1 MTSQNTIQIFL
12 NSKTA
17 NKYLGGFT
25 SNCIFNIPAIEMPE
39 DRKIYLSVQS
49 ASIPFSFY
57 NVDYFNNTLI
67 YSVGGGSNIVVTI
80 PQGNYNVTSLRTY
93 LLTAMPNFTITY
105 TSMNNTFTFT
115 HSSSDFS
122 FESNSTCM
130 EILGFD
136 EYETYS
142 SSSRVLTSVNSINLF
157 TIRNIYIQSNNLIV
171 KNINHATPNN
181 CSILCSIPL
190 TTGQNS
196 ILNYSNVNN
205 VKSSV
210 DNIRNFTMLNIS
222 LTDQDGDILD
232 LNGCHWS
239 CTLQI
244 DY

>member
-1 MTSQNTIQIFL
+1 MSRGTIQIFL

-80 PQGNYNVTSLRTY
+80 PQGNYNVTTLRTY
-93 LLTAMPNFTITY
+93 LLTVMPNFTITY

>member
-1 MTSQNTIQIFL
+1 MSRGTIQIFL

-93 LLTAMPNFTITY
+93 LLTVMPNFTITY